1 MAEKRK
7 ISVRKILQLLLT
19 IVGATG
25 CIIAMVSASTVEGEK
40 PLRKLPV
47 VSISNDRKYHSLEQK
62 EIMDLAIYKRNI
74 DILNTPVSRLDV
86 RGIERAIETDPWV
99 QNAQVYIDIERV
111 MHIEVTR
118 RVPVARLFR
127 ADGVSYYIDSTL
139 HTMPLSDD
147 YTYYTNVVT
156 NVPQL
161 GNDSAGI
168 GMKKQIVRL
177 ARFINTDSF
186 WSAQVSQIAIDS
198 AGMFELTPVIGE
210 QKILL
215 GDTSRLA
222 EKFANVM
229 AFYKNVLNR
238 IGWDK
243 YQTLDV
249 RFQDQV
255 IASPSLPYKGPVDK
269 AISKMNWITSI
280 EVTEA
285 QKRHEDSIR
294 AEVNHQAAVAAAKAA
309 AAERA
314 QKKYEEAVAAAK
326 AARDREL
333 EKKKAVNHPAQLK
346 SGASA
351 VGSSVRSVRKP
362 TQQHAVDKNTKKAVK
377 HVAPELKKDVKKAT
391 KSSSAAK
398 KSVKGNSAHPAAKP
412 HSKTAPKKPA
422 SKAGKKDDKGKD
434 AAKKKGAGKLK
445 KDNKKGNKKENK
457 TGKYL
462 YPSGH

>member
-1 MAEKRK
+1 VAEKRK

-19 IVGATG
+19 IVGAMG
-25 CIIAMVSASTVEGEK
+25 CVLAMVSASTMEGEK
-40 PLRKLPV
+40 PLSKLPL

-62 EIMDLAIYKRNI
+62 KIMDLAIYKRNI
-74 DILNTPVSRLDV
+74 DIEHTPVSKLDV

-156 NVPQL
+156 NVPDL

-168 GMKKQIVRL
+168 GLKKQIVRL

-222 EKFANVM
+222 DKFANVM

-255 IASPSLPYKGPVDK
+255 IAAPSLPYKGPVDK

-294 AEVNHQAAVAAAKAA
+294 TEVNHQAAVAAAKAA
-309 AAERA
+309 TAERA

-326 AARDREL
+326 AARDREI
-333 EKKKAVNHPAQLK
+333 EKKKTTKHTDPVKAGAV
-346 SGASA
+346 A
-351 VGSSVRSVRKP
+351 VGSSVKNVRKP
-362 TQQHAVDKNTKKAVK
+362 AQQKAADKFVKKAVK
-377 HVAPELKKDVKKAT
+377 HVAPELKKDLKKGA
-391 KSSSAAK
+391 KGSSAAK
-398 KSVKGNSAHPAAKP
+398 KPVKANAVHPAAKP
-412 HSKTAPKKPA
+412 HTKTVPKKPA
-422 SKAGKKDDKGKD
+422 SKAVKKDLKVRE
-434 AAKKKGAGKLK
+434 AAKKKDKNKSK
-445 KDNKKGNKKENK
+445 KDNKKETK

-462 YPSGH
+462 YPSGR

>member
-1 MAEKRK
+1 M
-7 ISVRKILQLLLT
+7 
-19 IVGATG
+19 
-25 CIIAMVSASTVEGEK
+25 EGEK
-40 PLRKLPV
+40 PLSKLPL

-62 EIMDLAIYKRNI
+62 KIMDLAIHKRNI
-74 DILNTPVSRLDV
+74 DIVHTPVSKLDV

-156 NVPQL
+156 NVPDL
-161 GNDSAGI
+161 GDDSAGV
-168 GMKKQIVRL
+168 GLKKQIVRL
-177 ARFINTDSF
+177 AHFINTDSF

-215 GDTSRLA
+215 GDTTRLA
-222 EKFANVM
+222 GKFANVM
-229 AFYKNVLNR
+229 VFYKNVLNR

-326 AARDREL
+326 AARDREI
-333 EKKKAVNHPAQLK
+333 EKKKSAKHPDPVKA
-346 SGASA
+346 GTSA
-351 VGSSVRSVRKP
+351 VGSSVKNVRKP
-362 TQQHAVDKNTKKAVK
+362 AQQKAVDKAAKKAVK
-377 HVAPELKKDVKKAT
+377 HVAPELKRDLKKAA
-391 KSSSAAK
+391 KGASGAK
-398 KSVKGNSAHPAAKP
+398 KPVKANASHSAAKP
-412 HSKTAPKKPA
+412 HTKAAPKKPA
-422 SKAGKKDDKGKD
+422 AKTGKKDAKGKD
-434 AAKKKGAGKLK
+434 AAKKKDKNKSK
-445 KDNKKGNKKENK
+445 KDNKNENK

>member
-1 MAEKRK
+1 M
-7 ISVRKILQLLLT
+7 
-19 IVGATG
+19 
-25 CIIAMVSASTVEGEK
+25 EGEK
-40 PLRKLPV
+40 PLRKLPL

-62 EIMDLAIYKRNI
+62 KIMDLAIYNRNI
-74 DILNTPVSRLDV
+74 DIINTPVSKIDV

-156 NVPQL
+156 NVPYL
-161 GNDSAGI
+161 GNDSAGV

-255 IASPSLPYKGPVDK
+255 IASPSLPYKGPLDK

-294 AEVNHQAAVAAAKAA
+294 AEVNHQAAVASAKAA

-314 QKKYEEAVAAAK
+314 QKKYEEAVAAAR

-333 EKKKAVNHPAQLK
+333 EKKKSAKQSAPPKA
-346 SGASA
+346 GTAA
-351 VGSSVRSVRKP
+351 VGSSVKNVRKP
-362 TQQHAVDKNTKKAVK
+362 AQQKAADKPAKKAVK
-377 HVAPELKKDVKKAT
+377 HSAPELKKDGKKAT
-391 KSSSAAK
+391 KGGSVAK
-398 KSVKGNSAHPAAKP
+398 KANSAHPAAKP
-412 HSKTAPKKPA
+412 HTKAAPKKPA
-422 SKAGKKDDKGKD
+422 SKVNKKDVKGKA
-434 AAKKKGAGKLK
+434 AAKKKDKSK
-445 KDNKKGNKKENK
+445 SKNDNKKESK

-462 YPSGH
+462 YPSGR

>member
-1 MAEKRK
+1 M
-7 ISVRKILQLLLT
+7 
-19 IVGATG
+19 
-25 CIIAMVSASTVEGEK
+25 EGEK
-40 PLRKLPV
+40 PLSKLPL

-62 EIMDLAIYKRNI
+62 KIMDLAIYKRNI
-74 DILNTPVSRLDV
+74 DIEHTPVSKLDV

-156 NVPQL
+156 NVPDL

-215 GDTSRLA
+215 GDTSRLV
-222 EKFANVM
+222 EKFTNVM
-229 AFYKNVLNR
+229 TFYKDVLNR

-294 AEVNHQAAVAAAKAA
+294 EVVNHQAAVAAAKAA

-326 AARDREL
+326 AARDREM
-333 EKKKAVNHPAQLK
+333 EKKKTVKHSEPVKA
-346 SGASA
+346 GAA
-351 VGSSVRSVRKP
+351 APGSSVKNVRKP
-362 TQQHAVDKNTKKAVK
+362 AQQKAVDKAAKKTVK
-377 HVAPELKKDVKKAT
+377 HVAPELKKDLKKDVKKAA

-398 KSVKGNSAHPAAKP
+398 KPVKGFAAHPAAKP
-412 HSKTAPKKPA
+412 HTRATAKKPA
-422 SKAGKKDDKGKD
+422 SKAGKKDVKGKD
-434 AAKKKGAGKLK
+434 AAKKQDKKKLK
-445 KDNKKGNKKENK
+445 KENKKENK

>member
-25 CIIAMVSASTVEGEK
+25 CVIAMVSASTIEGEK
-40 PLRKLPV
+40 PLRELPI

-62 EIMDLAIYKRNI
+62 KIMDLAIYKRNI
-74 DILNTPVSRLDV
+74 DILHTPVSKLDV

-127 ADGVSYYIDSTL
+127 ADGTSYYIDSTL

-156 NVPQL
+156 NVPYL
-161 GNDSAGI
+161 GDDSAGI

-222 EKFANVM
+222 EKFTNVM
-229 AFYKNVLNR
+229 AFYKSVLNR

-243 YQTLDV
+243 YQILDV

-269 AISKMNWITSI
+269 AITKMNWITSI

-285 QKRHEDSIR
+285 QKRHEDSVR
-294 AEVNHQAAVAAAKAA
+294 AVVNHQAAVAAAKAA

-333 EKKKAVNHPAQLK
+333 EKKKAAKHPDPVK
-346 SGASA
+346 PGAAA
-351 VGSSVRSVRKP
+351 VGSSAKNVRKP
-362 TQQHAVDKNTKKAVK
+362 AEQKAVNKAAKKAVK
-377 HVAPELKKDVKKAT
+377 HVAPELNKDVKKAA
-391 KSSSAAK
+391 KSGSTAK
-398 KSVKGNSAHPAAKP
+398 KPAKGGAAHPAAKP
-412 HSKTAPKKPA
+412 HTKAIPKKSA
-422 SKAGKKDDKGKD
+422 TKAGTKEVKGKD
-434 AAKKKGAGKLK
+434 AAKKKAKGKLK
-445 KDNKKGNKKENK
+445 KENKRENKKETK

>member
-25 CIIAMVSASTVEGEK
+25 CVIAMVSASTVEGEK

-47 VSISNDRKYHSLEQK
+47 VRISNDRKYHSVEQK
-62 EIMDLAIYKRNI
+62 KIMDLAIYNRNI
-74 DILNTPVSRLDV
+74 DILHTPVSKLDV
-86 RGIERAIETDPWV
+86 RGIERAIESDPWV
-99 QNAQVYIDIERV
+99 QDAQVYIDIERV
-111 MHIEVTR
+111 MHVDVTR

-127 ADGVSYYIDSTL
+127 ADGESYYIDSTL

-156 NVPQL
+156 NVPYL
-161 GNDSAGI
+161 GNDSAGV
-168 GMKKQIVRL
+168 GMKKQIVQL
-177 ARFINTDSF
+177 MRFINTDSF
-186 WSAQVSQIAIDS
+186 WSAQVSQTAIDS

-255 IASPSLPYKGPVDK
+255 IASPSLPYKGPVDR
-269 AISKMNWITSI
+269 AVTKMNWITSI

-285 QKRHEDSIR
+285 QKRHEDSIK
-294 AEVNHQAAVAAAKAA
+294 EQVNHQAAVAIARAAS
-309 AAERA
+309 AERA
-314 QKKYEEAVAAAK
+314 RKKYEEAVAAAK
-326 AARDREL
+326 AAKEREAQQ
-333 EKKKAVNHPAQLK
+333 KKTIKQSTVPK
-346 SGASA
+346 SGKVLNNTSKNVRTPGAERNSEKAGKMVSKKGAS
-351 VGSSVRSVRKP
+351 GN
-362 TQQHAVDKNTKKAVK
+362 KN
-377 HVAPELKKDVKKAT
+377 EI
-391 KSSSAAK
+391 K
-398 KSVKGNSAHPAAKP
+398 KSTTKGSVAGKPVREGVSHPSGKP
-412 HSKTAPKKPA
+412 HSKTPAKKA
-422 SKAGKKDDKGKD
+422 QAKGGKNEK
-434 AAKKKGAGKLK
+434 KKKGAVKKRENAKSK
-445 KDNKKGNKKENK
+445 KDNKNENK
-457 TGKYL
+457 AGKYL

>member
-1 MAEKRK
+1 M
-7 ISVRKILQLLLT
+7 
-19 IVGATG
+19 
-25 CIIAMVSASTVEGEK
+25 EGEK
-40 PLRKLPV
+40 PLSKLPL

-62 EIMDLAIYKRNI
+62 KIMDLAIHKRNI
-74 DILNTPVSRLDV
+74 DIVHTPVSKLDV

-156 NVPQL
+156 NVPDL
-161 GNDSAGI
+161 GDDSAGV
-168 GMKKQIVRL
+168 GLKKQIVRL
-177 ARFINTDSF
+177 AHFINTDSF

-215 GDTSRLA
+215 GDTTRLA
-222 EKFANVM
+222 GKFANVM
-229 AFYKNVLNR
+229 VFYKNVLNR

-326 AARDREL
+326 AARDREI
-333 EKKKAVNHPAQLK
+333 EKKKAAKHPDPVKAGT
-346 SGASA
+346 SV
-351 VGSSVRSVRKP
+351 VGSSAKNVRKP
-362 TQQHAVDKNTKKAVK
+362 AQQKAVDKAAKKAVK
-377 HVAPELKKDVKKAT
+377 HVAPELKRDLKKAA
-391 KSSSAAK
+391 KGASGAK
-398 KSVKGNSAHPAAKP
+398 KPVKANASHSAAKP
-412 HSKTAPKKPA
+412 HTKAAPKKPA
-422 SKAGKKDDKGKD
+422 AKTGKKDAKGKD
-434 AAKKKGAGKLK
+434 AAKKKDKNKSK
-445 KDNKKGNKKENK
+445 KDNKNENK